1 MLGASVPVRGRVAGR
16 GVLRCAHTASGEQPV
31 LAAELPRGACCMAW
45 AGAGAGLVCF
55 TYVAPQNKVSGV
67 RATSFSR
74 QLCEGSILFLPAP
87 SQTESLIPVCRV
99 GTAFGRNPVSLHRDI
114 MVPSA
119 EQGLGQVVPDNVD
132 RNNESIEQSN
142 GNL

>member
-1 MLGASVPVRGRVAGR
+1 MCAHGQRRAACAGCRAPAGSVLHGVGRGRR
-16 GVLRCAHTASGEQPV
+16 GSRVF
-31 LAAELPRGACCMAW
+31 
-45 AGAGAGLVCF
+45 F

-67 RATSFSR
+67 RATSISR

-87 SQTESLIPVCRV
+87 SQTESLIPVCGV
-99 GTAFGRNPVSLHRDI
+99 GTAFGRNPVSFHRDI

-119 EQGLGQVVPDNVD
+119 EQGLGQVVPHNVD